1 MMKTSPNSYLSSQ
14 LAIDTDVE
22 IDVDIDTDVDI
33 DEGNPILGKFLTDT
47 FSLFQSFAQVIKKK
61 KLGKKLGRQRTHQ
74 SQIMMWFIEQEKA
87 PHLNFKSQN
96 AAIFDLS
103 HFLKMRKQTD

>member
-47 FSLFQSFAQVIKKK
+47 LSLFQSFAQVIKKK
-61 KLGKKLGRQRTHQ
+61 TRKKLGRQRTYQ

>member
-61 KLGKKLGRQRTHQ
+61 KTRKKIRQAKDTPITDNDVVHRTRE
-74 SQIMMWFIEQEKA
+74 SSPFE
-87 PHLNFKSQN
+87 F
-96 AAIFDLS
+96 
-103 HFLKMRKQTD
+103 

>member
-1 MMKTSPNSYLSSQ
+1 MKEVQYLENFSQILSLYSSH
-14 LAIDTDVE
+14 LHKRLK
-22 IDVDIDTDVDI
+22 
-33 DEGNPILGKFLTDT
+33 N
-47 FSLFQSFAQVIKKK
+47 KKK
-61 KLGKKLGRQRTHQ
+61 KNLGKKSGRQRTYQ

-103 HFLKMRKQTD
+103 RFLKMRKYRLRQYTAPA